1 MDYPQINS
9 VAYGWAEVVLNVA
22 GLSIRGVKA
31 INYSESVERGKVR
44 GTSQRKLALTSGEHD
59 AEGDLELYMADWYD
73 LLIALGDGYMMVPF
87 AISVSYTNLADFH
100 TDELVGVRIKKVGN
114 AHAQGN
120 EPLTIKLD
128 LDVMRLKRDG
138 LDGVGTAVL

>member
-1 MDYPQINS
+1 MDYPQINGI
-9 VAYGWAEVVLNVA
+9 AFGWAEVVINVA
-22 GLSIRGVKA
+22 GIPIRGVKA

-59 AEGDLELYMADWYD
+59 VEGDLELYMDDWYELKD
-73 LLIALGDGYMMVPF
+73 ALGDGYMMATF
-87 AISVSYTNLADFH
+87 AISVSYTNLYDFH
-100 TDELVGVRIKKVGN
+100 TDELTGVRLKKVGN
-114 AHAQGN
+114 SHAQGN

-138 LDGVGTAVL
+138 LDGVGSGTL

>member
-1 MDYPQINS
+1 MDYPLINLL
-9 VAYGWAEVVLNVA
+9 AYGWAEVVLNVA
-22 GLSIRGVKA
+22 GLLIRGVKA

-59 AEGDLELYMADWYD
+59 AEGDIELYMADWYD
-73 LLIALGDGYMMVPF
+73 LLTALGDGYMMVPF

-120 EPLTIKLD
+120 EPLTIKID

-138 LDGVGTAVL
+138 WDGVGIDVL

>member
-1 MDYPQINS
+1 MEFPLVNGI
-9 VAYGWAEVVLNVA
+9 AYGWAEVVLNVA
-22 GLSIRGVKA
+22 GLLIRGVKA

-73 LLIALGDGYMMVPF
+73 LLLALGDGYMTRTF
-87 AISVSYTNLADFH
+87 AISVSYANGTDVR
-100 TDELVGVRIKKVGN
+100 TDELTGVRIKKIGN
-114 AHAQGN
+114 SHAQGN

-128 LDVMRLKRDG
+128 LDIMRLKRSG
-138 LDGVGTAVL
+138 LDAVGAGTL

>member
-1 MDYPQINS
+1 M
-9 VAYGWAEVVLNVA
+9 
-22 GLSIRGVKA
+22 SIRGVKG

-73 LLIALGDGYMMVPF
+73 LLTALGDGYMMVPF
-87 AISVSYTNLADFH
+87 AISASYTNNLDFH
-100 TDELVGVRIKKVGN
+100 TDEMAGVRIKKVGN
-114 AHAQGN
+114 AHTQGN

-128 LDVMRLKRDG
+128 LDIMRLKRDG
-138 LDGVGTAVL
+138 LDGIGSGTL

>member
-1 MDYPQINS
+1 MQYPQINGI
-9 VAYGWAEVVLNVA
+9 AYGWAEVVLSVA
-22 GLSIRGVKA
+22 GLSIRGVKG

-73 LLIALGDGYMMVPF
+73 LLTALGDGYMMVPF
-87 AISVSYTNLADFH
+87 AISASYTNNIDFH
-100 TDELVGVRIKKVGN
+100 TDELTGVRIKKVGN

-128 LDVMRLKRDG
+128 LDIMRLKRDG
-138 LDGVGTAVL
+138 LDAIGTSTL

>member
-1 MDYPQINS
+1 MDYPQINGI
-9 VAYGWAEVVLNVA
+9 AYGWAEVVLNVA
-22 GLSIRGVKA
+22 GMPIRGVKA

-59 AEGDLELYMADWYD
+59 AEGDIELYQADWYD
-73 LLIALGDGYMMVPF
+73 LLNALGDGYMMAVF
-87 AISVSYTNLADFH
+87 AISVSYDNRQAVH

-128 LDVMRLKRDG
+128 LDIMRLKRDG
-138 LDGVGTAVL
+138 LDAIGSSAL

>member
-1 MDYPQINS
+1 MDYPQINGI
-9 VAYGWAEVVLNVA
+9 AYGWAEVVLNVA
-22 GLSIRGVKA
+22 GMPIRGVKA

-59 AEGDLELYMADWYD
+59 AEGDIELYQADWYE
-73 LLIALGDGYMMVPF
+73 LLSALGDGYMMAVF
-87 AISVSYTNLADFH
+87 AISVSYTNLNDFH

-128 LDVMRLKRDG
+128 LDIMRLKRDG